1 MPTYQYLNEI
11 TATIEELN
19 LLDGCTN
26 STEELNLLDGSVA
39 GTVTNSKGVIYGE
52 SGEVNAT
59 TLQIGGTSITSTV
72 EELNILDISAH
83 PATANT
89 GTYLRGDSTWA
100 PITKRMPTQNAGVTL
115 AERVYLNFDGTHLIA
130 TDDGGNDQHDIT
142 LSSNLQALSG
152 LTSAADKGIQY
163 TGDGTAGVYDL
174 TTAGKALLDDANAS
188 AQRTTLGLVI
198 GTDVQAYDA
207 DLAAIAGLTSAAN
220 KGIQFTGSGT
230 AAVYSL
236 TAAGKALLD
245 DADAAAQRTT
255 LGLGTIATLAAP
267 AGTIVGTSDSQT
279 LTNKSIDLG
288 TNTLTGSVAEFN
300 SALQSES
307 FATLAGS
314 ETLTNKTLSTGG
326 SISSG
331 FGSINNGSSSI
342 TTTGTLSATGDVVIK
357 SGTSYSAQATNGEI
371 ELVDSTG
378 GWIYFRVNGTNYK
391 VEGTAVL

>member
-1 MPTYQYLNEI
+1 MPTYSYLNDI
-11 TATIEELN
+11 TA
-19 LLDGCTN
+19 
-26 STEELNLLDGSVA
+26 ST
-39 GTVTNSKGVIYGE
+39 
-52 SGEVNAT
+52 
-59 TLQIGGTSITSTV
+59 
-72 EELNILDISAH
+72 EELNILDVSTH
-83 PATANT
+83 ATSNSS
-89 GTYLRGDSTWA
+89 TYLRGDSTWTVISRTA
-100 PITKRMPTQNAGVTL
+100 SNAGVTL
-115 AERVYLNFDGTHLIA
+115 AERSYLNFDGTHVIA
-130 TDDGGNDQHDIT
+130 TDDSGNDQHDIT

-163 TGDGTAGVYDL
+163 TGSGSAAVYDLTTAGKALLDDADASAQRTTLGLVIGTDVQAFDSDLLAIAGLTSAADKGIQFTGSGAAATYDL

-198 GTDVQAYDA
+198 GTDVQAYDT

-307 FATLAGS
+307 FVTS
-314 ETLTNKTLSTGG
+314 SG
-326 SISSG
+326 SISST

-357 SGTSYSAQATNGEI
+357 NGTSYSAQATNGEI

>member
-1 MPTYQYLNEI
+1 MPTYAYLNEI
-11 TATIEELN
+11 TATTEELN

-72 EELNILDISAH
+72 EELNILDVSAH
-83 PATANT
+83 ATAND

-100 PITKRMPTQNAGVTL
+100 IITKRMPTQNAGVTL
-115 AERVYLNFDGTHLIA
+115 TERTYLNFDGTHLIA

-142 LSSNLQALSG
+142 LSSNLQALSS

-163 TGDGTAGVYDL
+163 TGSGTAAVYDL
-174 TTAGKALLDDANAS
+174 TTAGKALLDDADAD

>member
-1 MPTYQYLNEI
+1 MPTYMYLNEI
-11 TATIEELN
+11 TAT
-19 LLDGCTN
+19 T
-26 STEELNLLDGSVA
+26 
-39 GTVTNSKGVIYGE
+39 
-52 SGEVNAT
+52 
-59 TLQIGGTSITSTV
+59 

-115 AERVYLNFDGTHLIA
+115 AERVYLNFDGTHVIA

-142 LSSNLQALSG
+142 LSSNLQALSS

-163 TGDGTAGVYDL
+163 TGSGTAATYDL
-174 TTAGKALLDDANAS
+174 TTAGKALLDDANAD

-267 AGTIVGTSDSQT
+267 SGTVVGTSDTQ
-279 LTNKSIDLG
+279 
-288 TNTLTGSVAEFN
+288 
-300 SALQSES
+300 
-307 FATLAGS
+307 
-314 ETLTNKTLSTGG
+314 TLTNKTLSTGG

-391 VEGTAVL
+391 VEGTAV

>member
-72 EELNILDISAH
+72 EELNILDVSAH
-83 PATANT
+83 ATAND

-100 PITKRMPTQNAGVTL
+100 IITKRMPTQNAGVTL
-115 AERVYLNFDGTHLIA
+115 AERVYLNFDGTHVIA

-142 LSSNLQALSG
+142 LSSNLQALSS

-163 TGDGTAGVYDL
+163 TGSGTAAVYDL

>member
-1 MPTYQYLNEI
+1 
-11 TATIEELN
+11 
-19 LLDGCTN
+19 
-26 STEELNLLDGSVA
+26 
-39 GTVTNSKGVIYGE
+39 
-52 SGEVNAT
+52 
-59 TLQIGGTSITSTV
+59 
-72 EELNILDISAH
+72 
-83 PATANT
+83 
-89 GTYLRGDSTWA
+89 
-100 PITKRMPTQNAGVTL
+100 
-115 AERVYLNFDGTHLIA
+115 
-130 TDDGGNDQHDIT
+130 
-142 LSSNLQALSG
+142 
-152 LTSAADKGIQY
+152 
-163 TGDGTAGVYDL
+163 
-174 TTAGKALLDDANAS
+174 
-188 AQRTTLGLVI
+188 
-198 GTDVQAYDA
+198 
-207 DLAAIAGLTSAAN
+207 
-220 KGIQFTGSGT
+220 
-230 AAVYSL
+230 L

-267 AGTIVGTSDSQT
+267 SGTIVGTSDSQT

-314 ETLTNKTLSTGG
+314 ETLTNKSIDLGTNTLTGSVAEFNSALQSESFVTSSG
-326 SISSG
+326 SISST
-331 FGSINNGSSSI
+331 FGSIDVGSSSI

>member
-1 MPTYQYLNEI
+1 MLFRSRVIVPDGQLVLNA
-11 TATIEELN
+11 TAVTS
-19 LLDGCTN
+19 GAA
-26 STEELNLLDGSVA
+26 ELNLLDGSVA

-72 EELNILDISAH
+72 EELNILDVSAH
-83 PATANT
+83 ATAND

-100 PITKRMPTQNAGVTL
+100 IITKRMPTQNAGVTL
-115 AERVYLNFDGTHLIA
+115 TERTYLNFDGTHLIA

-142 LSSNLQALSG
+142 LSSNLQALSS

-163 TGDGTAGVYDL
+163 TGSGTAAVYDL

-267 AGTIVGTSDSQT
+267 SGTIVGTSDSQT

>member
-1 MPTYQYLNEI
+1 MPTYSYLNDI
-11 TATIEELN
+11 TASTAELN
-19 LLDGCTN
+19 MLDVSTATN
-26 STEELNLLDGSVA
+26 
-39 GTVTNSKGVIYGE
+39 
-52 SGEVNAT
+52 
-59 TLQIGGTSITSTV
+59 
-72 EELNILDISAH
+72 
-83 PATANT
+83 ANT
-89 GTYLRGDSTWA
+89 STYLRGDSTWA
-100 PITKRMPTQNAGVTL
+100 VIEHMPTQNAGVSL
-115 AERVYLNFDGTHLIA
+115 AERTYLNFDGTHLIA
-130 TDDGGNDQHDIT
+130 TDDSGNDQHDIT

-163 TGDGTAGVYDL
+163 TGSGTAAVYDL
-174 TTAGKALLDDANAS
+174 TTAGKALLDDADAS

-307 FATLAGS
+307 FVTS
-314 ETLTNKTLSTGG
+314 SG
-326 SISSG
+326 SISST
-331 FGSINNGSSSI
+331 FGNIDVGSSSI
-342 TTTGTLSATGDVVIK
+342 TTTGTLIIPNST
-357 SGTSYSAQATNGEI
+357 SAQTLSTNGQI
-371 ELVDSTG
+371 ALGRSG
-378 GWIYFRVNGTNYK
+378 GANYIYARIGGTTYK
-391 VEGTAVL
+391 VQVT

>member
-1 MPTYQYLNEI
+1 M
-11 TATIEELN
+11 A
-19 LLDGCTN
+19 
-26 STEELNLLDGSVA
+26 VA
-39 GTVTNSKGVIYGE
+39 GTGIPGGTTIASIT
-52 SGEVNAT
+52 NAT
-59 TLQIGGTSITSTV
+59 TLVLSAAATDSLTSSLTFTS
-72 EELNILDISAH
+72 D
-83 PATANT
+83 NT
-89 GTYLRGDSTWA
+89 PYPHRTY
-100 PITKRMPTQNAGVTL
+100 I
-115 AERVYLNFDGTHLIA
+115 NFDGVHLIV
-130 TDDGGNDQHDIT
+130 TDSSGADQSQVT